1 MAPMLVSAIHSL
13 FTLPVMIA
21 ILTGTIGG
29 IIIGAIP
36 GLTATMAVALLIPVT
51 FGMNPIVGLALMG
64 GVYSGGMFGGSI
76 SSILLSTPGTPAA
89 AATTFDGYPLTRQ
102 GKGGLAITVS
112 TVASFW
118 GGIISTFALL
128 LLAPLLAKLSLKFG
142 PSEYFLLAIMGLA
155 SIVTLTS
162 GNLVKGLISGLIG
175 LIIATI
181 GMDPIAGYRRFTF
194 GIVDLYGGISFMP
207 ALIGLFSITQI
218 LALTSESQIVQELA
232 TVPKKLKREKMPKGM
247 YPTIARGGLLGT
259 FVGILPGAGA
269 TIAAFISYNL
279 AKQISKTPEKFGK
292 GNPEG
297 VAASES
303 ANNGVVGGS
312 LVPLLTLGIPGNSV
326 AAALMG
332 GLMIQGL
339 IPGPELFTRYG
350 AVTYGFILSLFFA
363 NIFFLIMG
371 LYFAP
376 LFARVSTV
384 SNAILIPAIAILS
397 VIGSYAINNS
407 IFDVGL
413 MIVFGITGYF
423 LDKAGFSL
431 GAIVL
436 GLILGP
442 IAELGFGQSL
452 IISKGSPMIFF
463 TRPISIVLW
472 VLIILLILPAF
483 RGRALKKRRQ
493 KEGESK
499 TDIAG
504 E

>member
-1 MAPMLVSAIHSL
+1 MLSILIPALQTL
-13 FTLPVMIA
+13 FTFKVMLA
-21 ILTGTIGG
+21 ILMGTIGG

-51 FGMNPIVGLALMG
+51 FGMDPVVGLSMMG
-64 GVYSGGMFGGSI
+64 GVYSGGMYGGAI

-102 GKGGLAITVS
+102 GKGGLAITVA

-128 LLAPLLAKLSLKFG
+128 LLAPLLARFALKFG
-142 PSEYFLLAIMGLA
+142 PPEYFLLAIMGLA

-162 GNLVKGLISGLIG
+162 GNLVKGLISGLLG

-181 GMDPIAGYRRFTF
+181 GMDPITGYIRFTW
-194 GIVDLYGGISFMP
+194 GITDLFEGVSFMP
-207 ALIGLFSITQI
+207 ALIGLFSISQI
-218 LALTSESQIVQELA
+218 LSLTSEAQIVQELA
-232 TVPKKLKREKMPKGM
+232 TAPKSLKRQKMPKGLA
-247 YPTIARGGLLGT
+247 PTIARGGLLGT
-259 FVGILPGAGA
+259 IVGILPGAGA
-269 TIAAFISYNL
+269 TIAAFISYNF

-326 AAALMG
+326 AAALLG

-339 IPGPELFTRYG
+339 IPGPELFTKHG
-350 AVTYGFILSLFFA
+350 AITYGFILSLFFA
-363 NIFFLIMG
+363 NIFFLILG

-376 LFARVSTV
+376 LFAKVSTV
-384 SNAILIPAIAILS
+384 SNAILIPAIAMLS

-413 MIVFGITGYF
+413 MLFFGIAGYF
-423 LDKAGFSL
+423 LHKAGFSL

-452 IISKGSPMIFF
+452 IISNGSPLIFF
-463 TRPISIVLW
+463 TRPISIILW
-472 VLIILLILPAF
+472 IIIILLILPAF
-483 RGRALKKRRQ
+483 SGGILKKQRQ
-493 KEGESK
+493 KEGEDESNI
-499 TDIAG
+499 T